1 MGEGEQE
8 GGMDLIKWW
17 WRERR
22 EREEGKGKWKTRGA
36 FNRGKKERERESGGD
51 SAEQLPGK
59 TNRGKG
65 GKKETDF
72 VSSLP
77 SLNSLHPATCVDF
90 EKIKK
95 KH

>member
-36 FNRGKKERERESGGD
+36 FNRGKKERESGGD

-77 SLNSLHPATCVDF
+77 FLNSLHPATCVDF
-90 EKIKK
+90 EKTKK
-95 KH
+95 KD

>member
-36 FNRGKKERERESGGD
+36 FNRGKKERERVEGIAQNNCQGRPIVEKEERKKRTLSPLCLPLILYIL
-51 SAEQLPGK
+51 QLALTLK
-59 TNRGKG
+59 R
-65 GKKETDF
+65 
-72 VSSLP
+72 
-77 SLNSLHPATCVDF
+77 
-90 EKIKK
+90 
-95 KH
+95 